1 MGGQRRFY
9 APPDGPTLR
18 RTPEGP
24 EPGSCPSFGEGF
36 LTPLRRRFLETILLG
51 SVSAL
56 HRFLRMVSWKAAK
69 NKSLGANLAAG
80 VSWGSRN
87 HDVGCLISWPHV
99 FDRKFVA
106 ARFIP
111 EGEFDPIPES
121 EFVVDDAQVV

>member
-1 MGGQRRFY
+1 
-9 APPDGPTLR
+9 
-18 RTPEGP
+18 
-24 EPGSCPSFGEGF
+24 
-36 LTPLRRRFLETILLG
+36 
-51 SVSAL
+51 
-56 HRFLRMVSWKAAK
+56 MVSWKTPK

-106 ARFIP
+106 ARFVP

-121 EFVVDDAQVV
+121 EFVVDDAQVVFYDVLSRTQDFCDFTVLESLSDERNYPPLSLVRNTFP